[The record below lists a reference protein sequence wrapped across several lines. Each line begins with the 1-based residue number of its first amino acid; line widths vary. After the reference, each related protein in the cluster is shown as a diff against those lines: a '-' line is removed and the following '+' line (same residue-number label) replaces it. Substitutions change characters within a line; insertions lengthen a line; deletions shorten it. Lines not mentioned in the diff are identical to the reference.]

1 MGCAVLVQLQLS
13 DGWLSSFDTNNLS
26 VSVSPVLLPQRI
38 VCLELHDLAGR
49 DPR

>member
-1 MGCAVLVQLQLS
+1 MGCAVLVQLQLC

-26 VSVSPVLLPQRI
+26 VSFSPVLLRQRI
-38 VCLELHDLAGR
+38 VYLELHDLVGR